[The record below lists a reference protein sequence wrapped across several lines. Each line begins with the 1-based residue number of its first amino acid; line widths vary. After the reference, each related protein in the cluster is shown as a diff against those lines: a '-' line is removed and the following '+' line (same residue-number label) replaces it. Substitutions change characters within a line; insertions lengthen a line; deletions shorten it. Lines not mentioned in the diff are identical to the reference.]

1 MQTHPSQCSPEAV
14 RRLQQIFDAIWHRLE
29 TSRSRHTFP
38 WDAQASREK
47 IAVQLCR
54 RMNDMFMDAERIEQD
69 IFEMFGRSEHSQKPD
84 SWKTTR
90 LKSAATRNS
99 SSGSPLGLSEARQAR
114 H

>member
-29 TSRSRHTFP
+29 TCGSRHTFP

-54 RMNDMFMDAERIEQD
+54 RMNDLFIDAERVEQD
-69 IFEMFGRSEHSQKPD
+69 IFEMFGRSDD
-84 SWKTTR
+84 SE
-90 LKSAATRNS
+90 KSDRWT
-99 SSGSPLGLSEARQAR
+99 PLRSKAQRRVVR
-114 H
+114 HLL